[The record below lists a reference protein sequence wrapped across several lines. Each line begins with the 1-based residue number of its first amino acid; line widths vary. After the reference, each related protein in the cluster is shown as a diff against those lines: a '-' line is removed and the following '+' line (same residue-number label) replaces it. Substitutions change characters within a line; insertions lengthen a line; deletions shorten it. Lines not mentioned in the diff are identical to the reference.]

1 MYAVIR
7 TGSKQYR
14 VSEGQ
19 TLQVEKLPGAPGDVV
34 TFQEVL
40 LVGEGEA
47 TKVGH
52 PLVAGANVKAEIL
65 AQERDKKLIIFKLR
79 RRKNYRRK
87 AGHRQPYTRVKITG
101 IQA

>member
-19 TLQVEKLPGAPGDVV
+19 TLQVEKLPGATGDVV

-40 LVGEGEA
+40 LVGEGET
-47 TKVGH
+47 TKVGR
-52 PLVAGANVKAEIL
+52 PLVTGAAVKAEIV
-65 AQERDKKLIIFKLR
+65 AQERDKKLVIFKLR
-79 RRKNYRRK
+79 RRKNYRRNT
-87 AGHRQPYTRVKITG
+87 GHRQQYTRVKITG